1 MARTLF
7 SMDIPDTLSA
17 PMVFGA
23 KGNGGLLVARP
34 GNNWAVPYCS
44 VPEGF
49 YAMVTLNGAEILYSF
64 DNGTQSLVW
73 PAGFFISGPFKKVSH
88 LVTKQTIIFDA
99 PVKGCKTADN
109 VTVQIDVSVAFRIM
123 GDARRGEDPN
133 LVGKFV
139 HQVTPSGLESQ
150 LKDALAEEIRTLA
163 RSLKHTQVYACRTG
177 IKTAVATPHVSRSGG
192 AGKRSGYD
200 NESDDDE
207 GFVHAEAEGIQMTPP
222 ATAPLVASA
231 PAQLDEIEEGDGRG
245 IDVTAEMKERQTAQ
259 FMHQGVMISDV
270 MIQDVV
276 LPQAIVQ
283 QMSNKSLVR
292 SKQEYEMMEQRFEM
306 QAISLNNATRAREVD
321 HAEFQEKAEVE
332 GGRDTQ
338 ASSDTFSERKA
349 VRDRELQDYLE
360 HSRQEVSQLS
370 AETKEMCI
378 SLDFEKKRVY
388 QGLALEAE
396 EESATIIAEAS
407 ARVRETAVAAELAK
421 AKHTANA
428 ELVIADAEAKADEL
442 LETRRKLEIADAQ
455 LDTYEAFVRNKSVV
469 ISASKDVS
477 LNKMLISDNVLA
489 DQAAGK
495 THNTM
500 LAELNVLRMASAAYG
515 IDKNTYIPDNSN
527 SRFDQVVETRESG
540 AF

>member
-1 MARTLF
+1 
-7 SMDIPDTLSA
+7 
-17 PMVFGA
+17 
-23 KGNGGLLVARP
+23 
-34 GNNWAVPYCS
+34 
-44 VPEGF
+44 
-49 YAMVTLNGAEILYSF
+49 
-64 DNGTQSLVW
+64 
-73 PAGFFISGPFKKVSH
+73 
-88 LVTKQTIIFDA
+88 
-99 PVKGCKTADN
+99 
-109 VTVQIDVSVAFRIM
+109 
-123 GDARRGEDPN
+123 
-133 LVGKFV
+133 
-139 HQVTPSGLESQ
+139 
-150 LKDALAEEIRTLA
+150 
-163 RSLKHTQVYACRTG
+163 
-177 IKTAVATPHVSRSGG
+177 
-192 AGKRSGYD
+192 
-200 NESDDDE
+200 
-207 GFVHAEAEGIQMTPP
+207 MTPP

-245 IDVTAEMKERQTAQ
+245 IDVTAEMKERLNAQ

-349 VRDRELQDYLE
+349 VRDRELQDYME

-500 LAELNVLRMASAAYG
+500 LAELNVLRVASAAYG

-527 SRFDQVVETRESG
+527 SRFNQVVEERESG